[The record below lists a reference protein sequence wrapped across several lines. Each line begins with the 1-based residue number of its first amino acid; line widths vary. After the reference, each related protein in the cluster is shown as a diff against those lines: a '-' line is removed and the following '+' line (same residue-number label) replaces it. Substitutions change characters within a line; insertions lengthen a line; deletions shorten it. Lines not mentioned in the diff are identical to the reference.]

1 MRRRGGFSLVELLVA
16 LAFVGILATAFTG
29 ILLSQSRLLGQN
41 DALSEARA
49 GPTAAVNLIASELR
63 MVETDGGILA
73 ASADSLRLRL
83 PFALGVVCA
92 STAVATTAELMP
104 VDSAVYAGIGYD
116 GYAWQAGG
124 AYSYVATTTPPAAGD
139 AGTCT
144 DAGLD
149 TIPGGAVVTLAPG
162 ATGAAVGAPVFLY
175 RTVTYRFAAST
186 LLPGRR
192 ALWRATLD
200 PDSAEEV
207 AAPFHS
213 TARFR
218 FFARGSR
225 TAADA
230 PPVPLS
236 DLAGVQLVLT
246 GAAIRPSAGGT
257 GGGYLAAPLSTAVF
271 FVNHP

>member
-1 MRRRGGFSLVELLVA
+1 M
-16 LAFVGILATAFTG
+16 
-29 ILLSQSRLLGQN
+29 
-41 DALSEARA
+41 
-49 GPTAAVNLIASELR
+49 
-63 MVETDGGILA
+63 
-73 ASADSLRLRL
+73 
-83 PFALGVVCA
+83 
-92 STAVATTAELMP
+92 
-104 VDSAVYAGIGYD
+104 
-116 GYAWQAGG
+116 
-124 AYSYVATTTPPAAGD
+124 ATTTPPADGAASDCTGAGID
-139 AGTCT
+139 PV
-144 DAGLD
+144 
-149 TIPGGAVVTLAPG
+149 PGGSVVALAP
-162 ATGAAVGAPVFLY
+162 AAPAAPAGAPLFLY
-175 RTVTYRFAAST
+175 RTVTYRFAPSR

-192 ALWRATLD
+192 ALWRATVD

-207 AAPFHS
+207 AVPFDS

-225 TAADA
+225 TATDA